1 MRYDSIRNQVPETT
15 NGRTRMTDG
24 NSAGTA
30 AIIILVL
37 FLLVP
42 FGLILLSAPAE
53 PYYLVTGEPVREA
66 AAAAGFH
73 IVNTTDVQW
82 PVPGA
87 TGGKT
92 YVLEDATGN
101 ELIIRTQRFDSGE
114 SRDAVVRTYH
124 ATAAGRGRPAG
135 FLIVRGQELIS
146 IIPDREGLGNRIGQE
161 LAAGSGS

>member
-1 MRYDSIRNQVPETT
+1 MS
-15 NGRTRMTDG
+15 DG

-30 AIIILVL
+30 AIIILVV

-66 AAAAGFH
+66 AAAAGFQ

-82 PVPGA
+82 PVSGA

-92 YVLEDATGN
+92 YVLEDAAGH
-101 ELIIRTQRFDSGE
+101 ELIIRTQRFDSGA

-146 IIPDREGLGNRIGQE
+146 VIPEGEGLGSRIRQE
-161 LAAGSGS
+161 LPAGS

>member
-1 MRYDSIRNQVPETT
+1 MRYDTA
-15 NGRTRMTDG
+15 NGRIPDTATGGLRMSDG

-30 AIIILVL
+30 AIIILVV
-37 FLLVP
+37 FFMVP

-73 IVNTTDVQW
+73 IVTTTDVQW
-82 PVPGA
+82 PIPGA

-92 YVLEDATGN
+92 YVLEDAAGH
-101 ELIIRTQRFDSGE
+101 ELVIRTQRFDSGE

-146 IIPDREGLGNRIGQE
+146 IIPDREGLGSRIGQE
-161 LAAGSGS
+161 LAAGSAS